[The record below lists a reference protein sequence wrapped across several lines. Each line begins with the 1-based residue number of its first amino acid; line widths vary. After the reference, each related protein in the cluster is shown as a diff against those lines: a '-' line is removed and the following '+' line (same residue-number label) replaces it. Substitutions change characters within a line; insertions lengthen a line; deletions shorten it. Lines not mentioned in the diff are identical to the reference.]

1 MGDCTNRNYSFLIFL
16 HSFLLY
22 FGSRTNLPRDHLHT
36 APWTSLRGCRIWWL
50 ALSFWTCTTSYRPVS
65 AREVH
70 GWCHDQELATSPS
83 RRHCSSGFQ
92 GCARKPVPS
101 RPSPFNGDCRRGIF
115 RSFAGSEP
123 FSTVEWRKVTAIH
136 CQQLHFCKDHVE
148 TQKEQWEKDISR
160 VHWCFAPDHSRG
172 VRVAQWA
179 RIVSQ
184 FEIRVF
190 HEWICYSVSSKT
202 CQDFCPQKSRNFL
215 LVQKLWCKILTI
227 C

>member
-1 MGDCTNRNYSFLIFL
+1 MGDCTNWNYSFFIFL

-22 FGSRTNLPRDHLHT
+22 CGSRTNLPRDHLHT

-50 ALSFWTCTTSYRPVS
+50 ALSFWTCTGSYRPVS
-65 AREVH
+65 ATEEIYLQEV
-70 GWCHDQELATSPS
+70 
-83 RRHCSSGFQ
+83 CSWLVPRPRTCNKPLLEALQFWLLRMRT
-92 GCARKPVPS
+92 ARKPVLS
-101 RPSPFNGDCRRGIF
+101 RPSPISPSNRDCCRGIF

-136 CQQLHFCKDHVE
+136 CRQLHFCKDHVE

-184 FEIRVF
+184 FEMSGF
-190 HEWICYSVSSKT
+190 HEWVCYSVS
-202 CQDFCPQKSRNFL
+202 
-215 LVQKLWCKILTI
+215 
-227 C
+227 